1 MRRLARTV
9 LIFPGQGTQ
18 RVGMGR
24 DLARD
29 FAAARDTFDEIDEAL
44 QRNLSTLM
52 FEGDADE
59 LRCTDNAQLAVFALS
74 SAMLAA
80 LRAEGAADA
89 LNVHAA
95 VGHSLGHFTAAA
107 AAGVL
112 PLAHTARIVRV
123 RGEAMRDAFDAQAE
137 RAHAMVAALPL
148 SHADALALLAELNAS
163 WVAYGESARTRVCAI
178 ANVNAPRQVVLSGF
192 AEDVAAAIELGK
204 ASYGVRRGVALDV
217 GAPFH
222 CALMAPAA
230 DALRAALND
239 VDLAPPRITLLS
251 NVTGAPLVGGD
262 EIADDMVRQLT
273 APVLW
278 SRCVERAAALPLE
291 CTRFVE
297 VGSSGTLGRLVRQCA
312 PDAVC
317 EGLGDAAELG
327 AFVQRVSG
335 AAPPW

>member
-1 MRRLARTV
+1 
-9 LIFPGQGTQ
+9 
-18 RVGMGR
+18 MGR
-24 DLARD
+24 DVARD
-29 FAAARDTFDEIDEAL
+29 FAAARDAFDEIDDAL
-44 QRNLSTLM
+44 QRKLSGLM

-59 LRCTDNAQLAVFALS
+59 LRRTDNAQLAVFALS

-95 VGHSLGHFTAAA
+95 VGHSLGHFTAAT

-112 PLAHTARIVRV
+112 PLAPAARIVRA
-123 RGEAMRDAFDAQAE
+123 RGEAMRDAFDAERAE

-148 SHADALALLAELNAS
+148 SHADALALLAELDERCAATRGGS
-163 WVAYGESARTRVCAI
+163 VRTRVCAV

-192 AEDVAAAIELGK
+192 ADDVAAAVELGK

-230 DALRAALND
+230 DALRAALDD

-251 NVTGAPLVGGD
+251 NVTGEPLLGVD

-297 VGSSGTLGRLVRQCA
+297 LGSSGTLGRLVRQCA

-317 EGLGDAAELG
+317 EGLGDSAELA
-327 AFVQRVSG
+327 AFVQRASG
-335 AAPPW
+335 AAPRL